1 MRLFV
6 AVLLLWVS
14 TQALER
20 GGFIPPLALW
30 AWWTSSLFLC
40 GAAAWADTYLSLP
53 NRVAGLVSYT
63 MFAAYYIT
71 MQAHYLALVPTNAE
85 YPDLWPT
92 LYMVLNL
99 LAPIG
104 LVTIGVARMA
114 VQKAAGE

>member
-1 MRLFV
+1 M
-6 AVLLLWVS
+6 
-14 TQALER
+14 
-20 GGFIPPLALW
+20 
-30 AWWTSSLFLC
+30 
-40 GAAAWADTYLSLP
+40 
-53 NRVAGLVSYT
+53 AGLVSYT

-71 MQAHYLALVPTNAE
+71 MQAHYLALAPTNAE